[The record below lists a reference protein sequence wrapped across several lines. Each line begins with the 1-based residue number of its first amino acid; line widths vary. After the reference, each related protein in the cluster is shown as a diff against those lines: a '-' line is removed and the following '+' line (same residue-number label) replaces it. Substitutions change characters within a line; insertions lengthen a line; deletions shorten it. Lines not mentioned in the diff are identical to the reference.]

1 MSIEII
7 ILSGIIIFLVI
18 LNIIEKW
25 QFTKRESDLFD
36 RLMAKSHDDYAANKV
51 RMSTIKK
58 KPQHLGDVSKPEEV
72 VFPVD

>member
-1 MSIEII
+1 MNIETI

-25 QFTKRESDLFD
+25 QFSKREGDLFD
-36 RLMAKSHDDYAANKV
+36 RLMAKSHDDYAAHKV
-51 RMSTIKK
+51 RMSTTKQRS
-58 KPQHLGDVSKPEEV
+58 QHLGDISKPEEV